1 MTPATTHLSQ
11 YILVPTLIAATI
23 MMASFSFTFIEVVV
37 RETLIEERRARW
49 VIYGVSVAGAIALV
63 ASASWLIKP

>member
-1 MTPATTHLSQ
+1 
-11 YILVPTLIAATI
+11 